1 MKSKITIYRAYLEVY
16 CLDRIQINYKT
27 SFGLE
32 AWQQLQSVEKDDGTQ
47 SLNFLHHANN
57 ADEGARQIEKCVIW
71 KVIAHWTKIYLLTH
85 NNSNSGL
92 LSAI

>member
-32 AWQQLQSVEKDDGTQ
+32 AWQQLQYVEKDDGT
-47 SLNFLHHANN
+47 
-57 ADEGARQIEKCVIW
+57 
-71 KVIAHWTKIYLLTH
+71 
-85 NNSNSGL
+85 
-92 LSAI
+92 